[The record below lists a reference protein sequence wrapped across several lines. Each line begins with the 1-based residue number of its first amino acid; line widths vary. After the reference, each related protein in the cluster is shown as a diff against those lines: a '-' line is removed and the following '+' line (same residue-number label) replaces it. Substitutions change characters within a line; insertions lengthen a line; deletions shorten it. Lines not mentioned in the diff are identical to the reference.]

1 MERKQ
6 LLEEEKGGSEK
17 VQLVKT
23 KKEQNRISQE
33 KRMAQQGKMRLVE
46 VEEKGMKGSY
56 LIDPVPHY
64 LLIQL
69 LIHWLHHKQI
79 WNGGCHVSSAFVSSY
94 VLYVSKW
101 KDPGP
106 LLQ

>member
-1 MERKQ
+1 MVQSELDRIQARLDTKNQNQKNYMERKK

-33 KRMAQQGKMRLVE
+33 KRMAQQGKMQLVE
-46 VEEKGMKGSY
+46 VEEKGMKGLY

-79 WNGGCHVSSAFVSSY
+79 
-94 VLYVSKW
+94 
-101 KDPGP
+101 
-106 LLQ
+106 

>member
-1 MERKQ
+1 MVQSELDRIQARLDTRNQNQKNYMERKK

-17 VQLVKT
+17 VQSLKT

-33 KRMAQQGKMRLVE
+33 KRMAQQGKMQLVE
-46 VEEKGMKGSY
+46 VEEKGMKGLY

-79 WNGGCHVSSAFVSSY
+79 
-94 VLYVSKW
+94 
-101 KDPGP
+101 
-106 LLQ
+106 

>member
-1 MERKQ
+1 MVQSELDRIQARLDTKNQNQKNYMERKK

-46 VEEKGMKGSY
+46 VEEKGMKGLY

-79 WNGGCHVSSAFVSSY
+79 
-94 VLYVSKW
+94 
-101 KDPGP
+101 
-106 LLQ
+106 